1 MNFEELYAKYKAGE
15 ADDGER
21 ATVEAEI
28 EKARKISALLDE
40 GEPTAAR
47 LAPADR
53 DTVKKAKRAFTLRS
67 TVRTVIIAVICVVVI
82 AAIGLGGVFGTA
94 CISANN
100 AKEIGEEEAVEI
112 AKAMLAQQLGEM
124 PAAVIENVE
133 LELDM
138 GSKLIDSVMV
148 YVVWVEIGET
158 HYCVRVSAKTGYA
171 ILADKRVDKDKSA
184 PTHSGNENN
193 K

>member
-1 MNFEELYAKYKAGE
+1 MNFNELYEKYKAGT
-15 ADDGER
+15 ADEQER
-21 ATVEAEI
+21 AFVEGEI
-28 EKARKISALLDE
+28 EKARRIHLLLE
-40 GEPTAAR
+40 ENK
-47 LAPADR
+47 ADGVAVER
-53 DTVKKAKRAFTLRS
+53 ADSETVKRARRAFTLRS

-112 AKAMLAQQLGEM
+112 AKATLAQQLGEM

-138 GSKLIDSVMV
+138 GSKLVDSVMV
-148 YVVWVEIGET
+148 HVIWIEVGDA
-158 HYCVRVSAKTGYA
+158 HYCVRVSSKTGYA
-171 ILADKRVDKDKSA
+171 ILADKRVDKVKNQPA
-184 PTHSGNENN
+184 PEEKKEN